1 MRPVVVQMG
10 VTLDGFVHGAKGFED
25 WGLPPEDDEV
35 VAWKV
40 ASLREAGTH
49 IMGRIT
55 YEAMAAY
62 WPTAL
67 NVYAAPM
74 NSIQKVVFSKTLPT
88 AEWAGSQIARGD
100 LAEEIAALKGEP
112 GGDIIAHGGAAFV
125 QALSRFGL
133 IDEYRLIIHPVALGN
148 GLPLFKD
155 LPRPLR
161 LELAEARHFTD
172 GTVIH
177 VYRPIRTTG

>member
-1 MRPVVVQMG
+1 MRQLALQMG
-10 VTLDGFVHGAKGFED
+10 VTLDGYVAGPGGELD
-25 WGLPPEDDEV
+25 WGLPPEHSEV
-35 VAWKV
+35 EAWKLAFV
-40 ASLREAGTH
+40 RQAGTH

-62 WPTAL
+62 WPSAT

-74 NSIQKVVFSKTLPT
+74 NSIPKVVFSRTLQT
-88 AEWAGSQIARGD
+88 AEWAGSRIAHGG
-100 LAEEIAALKGEP
+100 LAEEIDALKREP

-133 IDEYRLIIHPVALGN
+133 IDEYRLIIQPVALGN

-155 LPRPLR
+155 LPGPLR
-161 LELAEARHFTD
+161 LKLAEARQFSD

-177 VYRPIRTTG
+177 VYRPIRTAG